1 MTASRRGPIQPS
13 IVVHGGAWN
22 IPHALTARTLSGVR
36 RAARAGHEVL
46 AAGGAAVDAAQAAVT
61 VLEDDPAFD
70 AGRGSCLNTRG
81 EVEMDAVI
89 LCEDPA
95 APRSLRA
102 GAVAAVSN
110 VRNPVALARCV
121 METTTHCLL
130 VGGNADAFAR
140 GVAARDPDIELVESA
155 DELVTPE
162 ARAEWEA
169 YNKYSAVVEDLF
181 NRPPAAAVE
190 NGAAP
195 VRVQSGHDT
204 VGAVAVDARGRVAA
218 ATSTG
223 GITNKMAGRVGDSP
237 IIGSGA
243 FVDGDWGGVST
254 TGHGESIMKTCLAK
268 QALQLVEHRGMT
280 PQEAADEALQHMLQ
294 KTGGRGGLIMI
305 GADGRVAHSFTTE
318 RMAWASIESGAGGEL
333 KSGIDVEPLKMT

>member
-1 MTASRRGPIQPS
+1 MHTS

-22 IPHALTARTLSGVR
+22 IPPALTARSLSGVR
-36 RAARAGHEVL
+36 RAALAGHEVL
-46 AAGGAAVDAAQAAVT
+46 AAGGAAVDAVQAAVA

-70 AGRGSCLNTRG
+70 AGRGSCLNARR
-81 EVEMDAVI
+81 EVEMDACIV
-89 LCEDPA
+89 CEDPA

-110 VRNPVALARCV
+110 VRSPVALARCV
-121 METTTHCLL
+121 METTAHCLL

-140 GVAARDPDIELVESA
+140 DAAAAKLGVELVESA

-181 NRPPAAAVE
+181 NRPPSP
-190 NGAAP
+190 AP
-195 VRVQSGHDT
+195 VVVAADAARPVPVQSGHDT
-204 VGAVAVDARGRVAA
+204 VGAVAVDARGRMAA

-243 FVDGDWGGVST
+243 YVDAEWGGVST
-254 TGHGESIMKTCLAK
+254 TGHGESIMKVCLAK
-268 QALQLVEHRGMT
+268 HALQLVEHRGLT
-280 PQEAADEALQHMLQ
+280 PEEAAREALQHMKE
-294 KTGGRGGLIMI
+294 KTGGRGGLIMV
-305 GADGRVAHSFTTE
+305 GKKGVAHTFSTE
-318 RMAWASIESGAGGEL
+318 RMPWASIESATGGQL
-333 KSGIDVEPLKMT
+333 ISGIDVDTPEVG